1 MVWKF
6 ITLRLHLVQICL
18 WWDLKM
24 LSVEK
29 IIRFRNIAL
38 GLTSV
43 IYLLYALLVI
53 LTRRP
58 GPMPWW
64 LPGMFGLLSGVIIFL
79 TFWRAGPILA
89 QQVSDQLSK
98 HLSDKAH
105 RFGYWAVLLLY
116 PVFGFLIAADLI
128 PLSLSFPIMGTLTG
142 AAYLL
147 SFVILSEWPDAGWVV
162 K

>member
-1 MVWKF
+1 
-6 ITLRLHLVQICL
+6 
-18 WWDLKM
+18 M

-38 GLTSV
+38 GLTGL

-105 RFGYWAVLLLY
+105 RFGY
-116 PVFGFLIAADLI
+116 
-128 PLSLSFPIMGTLTG
+128 
-142 AAYLL
+142 
-147 SFVILSEWPDAGWVV
+147 
-162 K
+162 